1 MRAGKAV
8 SLLPAS
14 WAKTEKEVPA
24 VWFNKNQCLAQA
36 SLVGPV
42 ILNRHK
48 KKVFPSVCVSFQHV
62 RVNSLFFFPKDTK

>member
-24 VWFNKNQCLAQA
+24 VWFNNNQRLGQA

-48 KKVFPSVCVSFQHV
+48 KKVSECLHFISACTCKLPF
-62 RVNSLFFFPKDTK
+62 LFS